1 MAHES
6 QNPKK
11 GKLSFQDIMI
21 TVLYFT
27 LLFISLLILKNILG
41 ISFPMKKKKSCF
53 SNSTEVKDKEV
64 YFLNVYK

>member
-41 ISFPMKKKKSCF
+41 ISFPMKKKRVALATVRK
-53 SNSTEVKDKEV
+53 
-64 YFLNVYK
+64 

>member
-11 GKLSFQDIMI
+11 GKLSFRDIMI

-41 ISFPMKKKKSCF
+41 ISFPMKKKRVALATVRK
-53 SNSTEVKDKEV
+53 
-64 YFLNVYK
+64 

>member
-11 GKLSFQDIMI
+11 GKLSFRDIMI
-21 TVLYFT
+21 TVLYFSFIYIPSYSEKYFRD
-27 LLFISLLILKNILG
+27 FISHE
-41 ISFPMKKKKSCF
+41 KKKSCF